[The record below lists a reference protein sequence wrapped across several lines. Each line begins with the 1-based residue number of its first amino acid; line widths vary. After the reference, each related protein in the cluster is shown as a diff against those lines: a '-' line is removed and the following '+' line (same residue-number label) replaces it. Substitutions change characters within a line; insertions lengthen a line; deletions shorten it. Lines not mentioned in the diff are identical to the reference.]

1 MPRDTL
7 LSVARARR
15 RALARMKHLAVL
27 TLLACGLSACGDASK
42 DAVHESEPAAEQAKS
57 EAAPATPS
65 PLAEP
70 ITIDKGDGCT
80 VVIHEQGRGPAA
92 RIGDA
97 LTIDY
102 VGRVRDSEAPFA
114 TTSGWNERCRIELGT
129 ASTPRVVA
137 GLARG
142 LEGLKAGSKATIT
155 VPPALG
161 YGKSGLPDAG
171 IPADATLVFEV
182 EVAGVGR

>member
-1 MPRDTL
+1 MKALVL
-7 LSVARARR
+7 L
-15 RALARMKHLAVL
+15 LF
-27 TLLACGLSACGDASK
+27 LACGLSACSDSSK
-42 DAVHESEPAAEQAKS
+42 DTSGESDPRSASPATSDSASAPS
-57 EAAPATPS
+57 SAHPSAPAS
-65 PLAEP
+65 L

-80 VVIHEQGRGPAA
+80 VVIHEEGRGRGA

-102 VGRVRDSEAPFA
+102 VARVKDVETPFA
-114 TTSGWNERCRIELGT
+114 STSQWNERCRIELGT
-129 ASTPRVVA
+129 SDAPRVVA
-137 GLARG
+137 GLERG

-161 YGKSGLPDAG
+161 YGKSGLPEAG